1 MIIAKF
7 LRTENKRMHTVKR
20 TCAGRPPTGE
30 GGPRQRCPRD
40 HRRAAVGKTGRQD
53 PVLKEPWMN
62 DATWALVTDVVE
74 RVQRAISMMD
84 CPAIVILDGDRRQIL
99 SDYDYLRDEDATTA
113 FERKAA
119 AHAKAIHAHR
129 FAFAVPQVIVETVPG
144 TVQARAVS
152 NHPLRPGEQET
163 VAWTA
168 YDAADG
174 VDYGWAPY
182 TRRPNNEPV
191 FGPPEIFD
199 MPVKAA
205 ERMPGVRL
213 LRLLTGA

>member
-1 MIIAKF
+1 
-7 LRTENKRMHTVKR
+7 
-20 TCAGRPPTGE
+20 
-30 GGPRQRCPRD
+30 
-40 HRRAAVGKTGRQD
+40 
-53 PVLKEPWMN
+53 MN
-62 DATWALVTDVVE
+62 DDTWALVVDVVG
-74 RVQRAISMMD
+74 RVQRAISAKD

-99 SDYDYLRDEDATTA
+99 SDYDYLRDEDARVA

-119 AHAKAIHAHR
+119 DHARAINTHR
-129 FAFAVPQVIVETVPG
+129 FVFAVPQVVVETVPG
-144 TVQARAVS
+144 TIQSRAVS

-182 TRRPNNEPV
+182 TRRPDNEPV
-191 FGPPEIFD
+191 FGPPETFD
-199 MPVKAA
+199 LPLKAA